1 MLRID
6 KESNFIFRKSDYNC
20 FCLIKITS
28 SYFFCKSLHFL
39 SYMFLDHM
47 DYVSA
52 NVHFIIRLS
61 NTVPNCSLH

>member
-1 MLRID
+1 MQMLRID

-39 SYMFLDHM
+39 SYVICFW
-47 DYVSA
+47 
-52 NVHFIIRLS
+52 IIWIMYLLM
-61 NTVPNCSLH
+61 CISL